1 MPGAMPTIRVTP
13 AELALTLRIWLTVI
27 GQRRPDILRNL
38 WTRRGE
44 DYDRE
49 KIEFARTELARTIV
63 ENLERAHWQVMREE
77 TMHDRL
83 HGRDE
88 DG

>member
-1 MPGAMPTIRVTP
+1 MPTIRVTP
-13 AELALTLRIWLTVI
+13 AELALTLCIWLTVI

-77 TMHDRL
+77 TMHDQL
-83 HGRDE
+83 HGRDQ